1 MRAKKAG
8 VGLSL
13 AFLWAQVTLPS
24 FPPQGVRFISLGEFL
39 RTVSENALTIQ
50 QVALQLRPAEWD
62 AFQSHFNFLPSLSA
76 NASATQ
82 NYGTTFDPFAFARVQ
97 QTTTFSSASVGAS
110 WVLFAGL
117 ANHYLLR
124 QARAGAAATRASL
137 RRVQAEVLAQALTQ
151 FSQVLADSATLVL
164 TQQRLARLND
174 QLARLR
180 LQMEAGQALLS
191 DSLSLAAQLAREEAQ
206 YLQLFHRHREN
217 KLLLLQLMGQEEV
230 SPDSVEFH
238 LGLEV
243 PGLGLLTEKEAI
255 ELALTW
261 APELE
266 EARWRLLLQ
275 QYALKTARAGYFPTL
290 ALNASIQTN
299 YSSNAGNIRFDPV
312 LGLVR
317 EPLPFDRQIRDNVNQ
332 SVSLSLSIPI
342 FRQFRQ
348 RAQVVRSEASVENA
362 SLQERLQR
370 QQVIR
375 RTQQAY
381 LAWRNALAQEWALQR
396 SVEAAERA
404 YQQTRLQYEAGR
416 LSYWQ
421 YREALL
427 TYSQAQAELA
437 QAQMDRRLRELL
449 LGAYIG
455 KFRDL

>member
-1 MRAKKAG
+1 MKAKP
-8 VGLSL
+8 VGTTLSL
-13 AFLWAQVTLPS
+13 ALLWAQVTLPP
-24 FPPQGVRFISLGEFL
+24 FPPQGVRYYSLEEFL
-39 RTVSENALTIQ
+39 RAVSERALTLQ
-50 QVALQLRPAEWD
+50 QAAAQLRPAEWD
-62 AFQSHFNFLPSLSA
+62 AFQARFNFLPSLSA
-76 NASATQ
+76 GMSVTQ
-82 NYGTTFDPFAFARVQ
+82 NYGTTFDPFAFSRVQ
-97 QTTTFSSASVGAS
+97 QTTTFGSASVQAN
-110 WVLFAGL
+110 WILFAGL

-124 QARAGAAATRASL
+124 QARANAAATRAAL
-137 RRVQAEVLAQALTQ
+137 RRTQAEVLAQALMQ
-151 FSQVLADSATLVL
+151 FSQTLADSAALVL
-164 TQQRLARLND
+164 ARQRLDRLQD
-174 QLARLR
+174 QLTRVR

-238 LGLEV
+238 LGVE
-243 PGLGLLTEKEAI
+243 PPELGLLTEKEAI
-255 ELALTW
+255 EQALVW

-266 EARWRLLLQ
+266 EARWRSLLQ
-275 QYALKTARAGYFPTL
+275 QYALKTARAGYWPTL
-290 ALNASIQTN
+290 ALNASLQTN

-317 EPLPFDRQIRDNVNQ
+317 QPLPFDRQVRENVNQ
-332 SVSLSLSIPI
+332 SVNLSLSVPI

-348 RAQVVRSEASVENA
+348 RAQVVRAEAAVEQA

-381 LAWRNALAQEWALQR
+381 LAWRSALAQEQALQR

-404 YQQTRLQYEAGR
+404 YQQARLQYEAGR

-427 TYSQAQAELA
+427 TYTQAQAELA
-437 QAQMDRRLRELL
+437 QAQMDRRLRALL
-449 LGAYIG
+449 LSAYIG

>member
-8 VGLSL
+8 VGLNL
-13 AFLWAQVTLPS
+13 ALVWAQVSLPP
-24 FPPQGVRFISLGEFL
+24 FPPQGVRWISLGEFL
-39 RTVSENALTIQ
+39 RAVSQQALTIQ
-50 QVALQLRPAEWD
+50 QAALQLRPAEWD
-62 AFQSHFNFLPSLSA
+62 AFQARFNFLPSLSA
-76 NASATQ
+76 SASATQ
-82 NYGTTFDPFAFARVQ
+82 NYGTTFDPFAFSRVQ
-97 QTTTFSSASVGAS
+97 QTTTFSSASVGAN

-117 ANHYLLR
+117 ANHYLLK
-124 QARAGAAATRASL
+124 QARANAAAVRASL
-137 RRVQAEVLAQALTQ
+137 RRVQAEVLTQALTQ
-151 FSQVLADSATLVL
+151 FSQTLADSVALVL
-164 TQQRLARLND
+164 AQQRLERLRD
-174 QLARLR
+174 QLARVR
-180 LQMEAGQALLS
+180 LQLEAGQALLS

-206 YLQLFHRHREN
+206 YLQLFNRHREN
-217 KLLLLQLMGQEEV
+217 KLLLLQLMGEEEV

-238 LGLEV
+238 LGLQV
-243 PGLGLLTEKEAI
+243 PDLGPLSEKEAI
-255 ELALTW
+255 QLALAS

-275 QYALKTARAGYFPTL
+275 AYALKTARAGYFPTL

-332 SVSLSLSIPI
+332 SVSLSLSVPI

-348 RAQVVRSEASVENA
+348 RAQVVRAEASVENA

-370 QQVIR
+370 QQVVR

-381 LAWRNALAQEWALQR
+381 LAWQNALAQEQALQR

-404 YQQTRLQYEAGR
+404 YHQTRLQYEAGR

-421 YREALL
+421 FREALL
-427 TYSQAQAELA
+427 AYSQAQAELA

-455 KFRDL
+455 KFREL